1 MQPILRATALSI
13 TLSAAFPIH
22 AADEQAVIVTATRTS
37 ARASAVVSDVSV
49 VTREQ
54 IEQAPQSSL
63 GELLQAQPGLQIS
76 TNGGIGTPTSINVRG
91 GSSAQTLV
99 LIDGQRVSS
108 ATQGT
113 TALEHI
119 PLNQIER
126 IEILRGPASSLY
138 GADAVT
144 GVIQIFTRKGEG
156 APRLSAE
163 AGIGTYGTAAGSL
176 NYGGTTG
183 NTSFNVNLGYTGSG
197 GFSATRS
204 GAFGFNPDRDLY
216 NNRNLTARLAHR
228 FNADHELGARLF
240 HADATAHFDAA
251 NCDPTFFVCTNN
263 FDNFQKQTLTAASIH
278 SRNRFTSNW
287 TSDLRIGRS
296 EDNINS
302 YFLDPVANSV
312 IGQKFRT
319 LQDHFTW
326 QNDLALN
333 GGKLLLAAERREEM
347 VSSNTVTFTVNER
360 TTNALIAGY
369 QAWLGAH
376 TLQLSARHDDNSQ
389 FGSRNTG
396 SLGYGYQFTSA
407 WRATASAG
415 TAFRAPTFN
424 DLYWPVDFSSFYVG
438 NPNLRPERAHNRQAG
453 VIYETA
459 AQRVS
464 LTAYHNRVSD
474 LIAFGNAPTP
484 AFFFTTVNV
493 GTAVL
498 EGVTTSYEGSFG
510 NWKLRASY
518 DALSAKNADT
528 GLHLIRRA
536 REHGSAELRYG
547 ESRWEAGIQLVASGP
562 RWVDTANTQQTHGFG
577 LINID
582 ARYHLAKDWSLVG
595 RVNNLFNQKYEL
607 VQGFNTP
614 GANLFVGV
622 RYVPK

>member
-1 MQPILRATALSI
+1 MQPIFRATALSI
-13 TLSAAFPIH
+13 TLCAALPGH
-22 AADEQAVIVTATRTS
+22 AADEESVIVTATRTS

-49 VTREQ
+49 ITREQ

-63 GELLQAQPGLQIS
+63 GELLQAQPGMQIS

-91 GSSAQTLV
+91 GSSAQALV

-144 GVIQIFTRKGEG
+144 GVIQLFTRKGEG

-163 AGIGTYGTAAGSL
+163 AGIGTYATAVGSL
-176 NYGGTTG
+176 NYGGRTG
-183 NTSFNVNLGYTGSG
+183 GTSFNVNLGYTGSG
-197 GFSATRS
+197 GFSATKP
-204 GAFGFNPDRDLY
+204 GAFGFNPDRDPY
-216 NNRNLTARLAHR
+216 NNRNLTAQFAHR
-228 FNADHELGARLF
+228 LNADHEVGARLF
-240 HADATAHFDAA
+240 HTDATTRFDAS
-251 NCDPTFFVCTNN
+251 NCDPTFFVCTNS
-263 FDNFQKQTLTAASIH
+263 FDNFQKQTLNSASIH
-278 SRNRFTSNW
+278 SRDRFTSNW

-312 IGQKFRT
+312 NGQNFRT
-319 LQDHFTW
+319 LQDQLTW

-333 GGKLLLAAERREEM
+333 SGKLLLAAERRRET
-347 VSSNTVTFTVNER
+347 VNSNTVAFTVNER

-389 FGSRNTG
+389 FGSRNNG
-396 SLGYGYQFTSA
+396 SLGYGYQFTPA

-424 DLYWPVDFSSFYVG
+424 DLYWPVDFSTFYVG
-438 NPNLRPERAHNRQAG
+438 NPNLRPERAHNREAG

-459 AQRVS
+459 VQRIS
-464 LTAYHNRVSD
+464 LTAFHNRVSD
-474 LIAFGNAPTP
+474 LIAFGDAATP

-498 EGVTTSYEGSFG
+498 KGITASYDGSFG
-510 NWKLRASY
+510 NWKVRASY
-518 DALSAKNADT
+518 DTLSAKNADT

-536 REHGSAELRYG
+536 SEHGSAEVRYG
-547 ESRWEAGIQLVASGP
+547 GSGWDAGVQLVASGP
-562 RWVDTANTQQTHGFG
+562 RWVNTANTQQTHGFG

-582 ARYHLAKDWSLVG
+582 ARHQLAKDWSLVG

-622 RYVPK
+622 RYSPI